1 MRTDSYGSRTPAG
14 ATRGAGRSSPISAKR
29 SSIKLIARA
38 SHAPV
43 YGATQIAGE
52 RYGLQVVT
60 WEGRAS
66 ETPDAWARR
75 HAGEDSET
83 STNGFGH
90 ARARGPASRPGWITG
105 AVVAAVASVRRE
117 EAQWRVVLA
126 RSVLEVLSSLEAA
139 GCRVWV
145 AGGWGVDAL
154 VGERYPWSWAPRGS
168 RRWLVRVSPWFFRD
182 RQHRRRSDALSLGR
196 AAVCASARATSCAMP
211 TGMTC
216 RCLRQSSPHSVP
228 GRFRFA
234 SSRRWSA
241 SRSRPD
247 RRLAC

>member
-66 ETPDAWARR
+66 EAPDAWARR

-83 STNGFGH
+83 STKRFGH
-90 ARARGPASRPGWITG
+90 ARARGPAFPTGPDHRSRC
-105 AVVAAVASVRRE
+105 R
-117 EAQWRVVLA
+117 
-126 RSVLEVLSSLEAA
+126 
-139 GCRVWV
+139 GCR
-145 AGGWGVDAL
+145 L
-154 VGERYPWSWAPRGS
+154 HPSRRSTMAPRAG
-168 RRWLVRVSPWFFRD
+168 
-182 RQHRRRSDALSLGR
+182 QLG
-196 AAVCASARATSCAMP
+196 P
-211 TGMTC
+211 
-216 RCLRQSSPHSVP
+216 
-228 GRFRFA
+228 
-234 SSRRWSA
+234 
-241 SRSRPD
+241 
-247 RRLAC
+247 

>member
-90 ARARGPASRPGWITG
+90 ARARGPASRPGRITG

-145 AGGWGVDAL
+145 AGGWGVDAI
-154 VGERYPWSWAPRGS
+154 VGERYPWSWATRL
-168 RRWLVRVSPWFFRD
+168 RRVPGERLGAPWRHD
-182 RQHRRRSDALSLGR
+182 DR
-196 AAVCASARATSCAMP
+196 AAVSTCAPAVRPKRAAQW
-211 TGMTC
+211 
-216 RCLRQSSPHSVP
+216 LA
-228 GRFRFA
+228 RFA
-234 SSRRWSA
+234 NPRRDV
-241 SRSRPD
+241 RPGMITW
-247 RRLAC
+247 R